1 MLTKRQNLI
10 ETIKGGNP
18 DRFVKQFEYMGLIMG
33 DPRPDERAM
42 PGGAPVT
49 SEWGVTTVWPDG
61 TPGPFSM
68 QDKEHLVVKDIEH
81 WRDYVHEPK
90 IDYPASAWE
99 PFIAQA
105 EQIDK
110 SEVFPTVM
118 VAPGL
123 LEMSHHLC
131 EIKNCMMYFITNPDE
146 MHDLIAVLT
155 DYELQLAEAFCTY
168 FKPEAVFHHDDWGS
182 AISTFISP
190 DMFAEFFLD
199 SAKQI
204 YGYYKDHGVKLVIH
218 HSDSYAATL
227 VPYMIEMGIDIWQGT
242 MSTNDIPDLIEK
254 YGGQISFMGG
264 IDSGVVDKEG
274 WTPELIE
281 SVVRKEC
288 TECGTHYFIPNAI
301 QGLPMSTFPGVYQCI
316 DEKIDLMS
324 VEMFGTDFSEAPQ
337 YKANA
342 AGPMAIPGAPG
353 GPDAGGPGMPP
364 AGGPGM
370 PPAGGPGMPPA
381 GGLK

>member
-1 MLTKRQNLI
+1 MLTKRENLL
-10 ETIKGGNP
+10 ETIRGGKP
-18 DRFVKQFEYMGLIMG
+18 DRFVNQFEFLELIYEVPS
-33 DPRPDERAM
+33 DAEPIM
-42 PGGAPVT
+42 PGKESLTP
-49 SEWGVTTVWPDG
+49 WGVTYRWPEGQLGGFPVHDE
-61 TPGPFSM
+61 
-68 QDKEHLVVKDIEH
+68 EHIVLKDITE
-81 WRDYVHEPK
+81 WEKYVKAPSVIFPEER
-90 IDYPASAWE
+90 WE
-99 PFIAQA
+99 PAIKHANSVDRK
-105 EQIDK
+105 DK
-110 SEVFPTVM
+110 YVTVF

-123 LEMSHHLC
+123 FEMTHHLMRM
-131 EIKNCMMYFITNPDE
+131 ENALTSYYEEPEK
-146 MHDLIAVLT
+146 MHDLIKYLT
-155 DYELQLAEAFCTY
+155 EWELEYARTLCDHLHPDAI
-168 FKPEAVFHHDDWGS
+168 FHHDDWGS

-324 VEMFGTDFSEAPQ
+324 V
-337 YKANA
+337 
-342 AGPMAIPGAPG
+342 
-353 GPDAGGPGMPP
+353 GPGMPP